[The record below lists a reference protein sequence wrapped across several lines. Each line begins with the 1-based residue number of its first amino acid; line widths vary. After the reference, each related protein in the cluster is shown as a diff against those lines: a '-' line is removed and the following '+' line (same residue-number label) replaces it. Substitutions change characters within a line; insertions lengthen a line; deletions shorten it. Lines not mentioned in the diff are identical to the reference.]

1 MAGII
6 DKLPSNYNI
15 LSPVA
20 FKFEIAKLPSLTFW
34 CQTANIPDL
43 SLGSITVPNPLRDY
57 PLHGNQLELGTFDMD
72 FVVDEDLINYLEI
85 YEWMRSLGSS
95 DTTDDY
101 KSLSSDPNP
110 NRGIVSDGI
119 LMLLTNTMNTNK
131 EVHFIDMFPT
141 SLGTINFTSS
151 SDAIEAITCDVSFT
165 YSDFLIKSSI

>member
-1 MAGII
+1 MAGIL

-15 LSPVA
+15 LSPTS
-20 FKFEIAKLPSLTFW
+20 FKFEIVRVPNITYW
-34 CQTANIPDL
+34 CQSANITDL
-43 SLGSITVPNPLRDY
+43 SLGTVTIPNPLRDY
-57 PLHGNQLELGTFDMD
+57 PIVGNQLELGTFDMS
-72 FVVDEDLINYLEI
+72 FIVDEDLINYLEI

-101 KSLSSDPNP
+101 KSLSLDPNP
-110 NRGIVSDGI
+110 NRSIVSDGI

-131 EVHFIDMFPT
+131 EVYFTDMFPT

-165 YSDFLIKSSI
+165 YSDFLIKNSI